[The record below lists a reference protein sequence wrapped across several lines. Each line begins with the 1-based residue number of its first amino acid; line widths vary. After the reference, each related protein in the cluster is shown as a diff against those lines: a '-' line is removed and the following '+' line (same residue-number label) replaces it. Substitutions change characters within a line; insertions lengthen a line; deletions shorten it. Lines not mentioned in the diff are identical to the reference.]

1 MGKCCYYI
9 SPRPSLSIERRRGS
23 TFNRGSSYGSGG
35 YTITS
40 LRRLDKDQLV
50 KMFHAGLL
58 GSGQSFF
65 INSQC
70 DGKEEPAGK
79 DLVEGVM
86 LDDHGNLLVDE
97 PPTLWNGAPAKP
109 DTVPYYVYHT
119 SYTCD
124 SGD

>member
-9 SPRPSLSIERRRGS
+9 SPRPVLSIERRRGS
-23 TFNRGSSYGSGG
+23 TFSRGPSYGGSG

-40 LRRLDKDQLV
+40 TRRLDKDQLM
-50 KMFHAGLL
+50 KLWDAGLL
-58 GSGQSFF
+58 GSGQAFY

-70 DGKEEPAGK
+70 DGMEKAAGS
-79 DLVEGVM
+79 DMVEGVM
-86 LDDHGNLLVDE
+86 IDDYGNRLDE
-97 PPTLWNGAPAKP
+97 PPTLWNGAPAPP

-119 SYTCD
+119 HYVCD